1 MAAAGRGQ
9 RGRSGHTDF
18 PRSPPSAMRE
28 AVTLTRFDRYLARLI
43 ALPLLSTLV
52 IAAMLLLLDK
62 MLRLFDFVVNEGGP
76 ISVVWRLLGNSFP
89 EYLGLGIPVGLLI
102 GILLAFRKLAM
113 SSELD
118 AMRAV
123 GISYVR
129 MLRVPY
135 AYAAALSALTIII
148 VGFIQPVTRYAYEGL
163 EFELRSGALGASI
176 KVGEFVTVAE
186 GTTLR
191 VEESRDSGADLRGI
205 FLNTRGADGRSATAA
220 AESGTFLSTDDPN
233 IILLRLRE
241 GTLVHDS
248 PDQPEPR
255 VLSFENYDLAVP
267 LPQIDV
273 FRERGSQGDDAE
285 LTIAELYRNIG
296 SPGDLTAKIE
306 REIQANFHRRL
317 VQIVVPFLI
326 PLLAI
331 SLAVPPKRSGSAL
344 GVFAALII
352 LVVYNE
358 ISESAE
364 RSGAAG
370 EVPIVFSQ
378 WAAFAGFAALCVWFF
393 YVLAF
398 RPAGQPIGML
408 ETTAAKAA
416 RPLRAALRLL
426 RRRRREPGSAAEA
439 EAEA

>member
-1 MAAAGRGQ
+1 M
-9 RGRSGHTDF
+9 
-18 PRSPPSAMRE
+18 
-28 AVTLTRFDRYLARLI
+28 TLALFDRYLARLI
-43 ALPLLSTLV
+43 ALPLISTLV

-102 GILLAFRKLAM
+102 GILLAFRKLAV

-118 AMRAV
+118 AMRAA
-123 GISYVR
+123 GISYIR
-129 MLRVPY
+129 LLRVPY
-135 AYAAALSALTIII
+135 AYAAALSALTILI

-176 KVGEFVTVAE
+176 RVGEFVTVAE

-191 VEESRDSGADLRGI
+191 VEESRDGGSDLRGI
-205 FLNTRGADGRSATAA
+205 FLNTRSEDGRSATAA
-220 AESGTFLSTDDPN
+220 AESGTFLSTDDPD

-241 GTLVHDS
+241 GTLVHDG
-248 PDQPEPR
+248 PNQPEPR
-255 VLSFENYDLAVP
+255 VLAFENYDLAVP

-273 FRERGSQGDDAE
+273 FRARGAEGDDAE
-285 LTIAELYRNIG
+285 LTITELYRSMSG
-296 SPGDLTAKIE
+296 TPASATAVE
-306 REIQANFHRRL
+306 REIEANFHRRL
-317 VQIVVPFLI
+317 VQIVVPFVI

-364 RSGAAG
+364 RAGASGEA
-370 EVPIVFSQ
+370 PIVLSQ
-378 WAAFAGFAALCVWFF
+378 WAAFAAFTAVCVWFF
-393 YVLAF
+393 YVLAY

-408 ETTAAKAA
+408 ETAA
-416 RPLRAALRLL
+416 RKLGRPVRALFRWL
-426 RRRRREPGSAAEA
+426 RRRLRAGRRAPEAAE
-439 EAEA
+439 